1 MSEIS
6 IDTLKTMLANLDDA
20 KKYQSL
26 RDVMETLPA
35 PDLAAVFEDLPAEKL
50 PVLFRL
56 CPKDLAADV
65 FAELTPA
72 TQQQLIDG
80 LTDTELKAVV
90 DELFVDDATDLVEEM
105 PANVVKRIL
114 AQADPATRRMINE
127 LLKYPEDSAGGVM
140 TTELMALRPD
150 MTVAQAMDTIREN
163 GFDKETIN
171 NCYVTDSSR
180 RLVGVVSLRALVLAK
195 NTEEPIKDLMDSN
208 VVSVSTTTDQEDVS
222 KLFEKYGFLAIPVVD
237 AENRLVGIVT
247 IDDAISILQ
256 DEASED
262 IAKMNA
268 IGPSDK
274 PYFKQSMWDL
284 YKSRAP
290 WLLFLMISATFSSL
304 VIRGYED
311 ALAAVTVLTAYI
323 PMLTDAGGNA
333 GSQSTSTIIRGMA
346 VGDIQPHDLPRILWR
361 ESRVALL
368 CGGTLAVCNFAK
380 MLLFDRIA
388 APVALVVCLT
398 LIWTIL
404 LSQIIGG
411 ILPVAAEKLHVDP
424 AVMASPLITTIVD
437 TTTLLVYF
445 NIAKA
450 LLHL

>member
-114 AQADPATRRMINE
+114 AQAEPATRRMINE

-333 GSQSTSTIIRGMA
+333 GSQSTSTIIRGLA

-398 LIWTIL
+398 LICTIL

>member
-65 FAELTPA
+65 FTELAPE
-72 TQQQLIDG
+72 TQQKLIDG

-114 AQADPATRRMINE
+114 GQADPTTRRMINE

-140 TTELMALRPD
+140 TTELMELRPD
-150 MTVAQAMDTIREN
+150 MTVAQAMEAIRRN

-171 NCYVTDSSR
+171 NCYVTDDSR
-180 RLVGVVSLRALVLAK
+180 RLIGVVSLRALVLAK

-222 KLFEKYGFLAIPVVD
+222 NLFEKYG
-237 AENRLVGIVT
+237 VT

-290 WLLFLMISATFSSL
+290 WLLFLMISATFSSM

-368 CGGTLAVCNFAK
+368 CGGTLAVCNFVK
-380 MLLFDRIA
+380 LLVFDRIA

-398 LIWTIL
+398 LICTVL
-404 LSQIIGG
+404 LSQLIGG

-437 TTTLLVYF
+437 TTTLLIYF
-445 NIAKA
+445 NIAKM

>member
-26 RDVMETLPA
+26 RDVMETMPA

-65 FAELTPA
+65 FTELAPE
-72 TQQQLIDG
+72 TQQKLIDG

-105 PANVVKRIL
+105 PANVVKRNL
-114 AQADPATRRMINE
+114 GQTDPTTRRMINE

-140 TTELMALRPD
+140 TTELMELRPD
-150 MTVAQAMDTIREN
+150 MTVAQAMEAIRRN

-171 NCYVTDSSR
+171 NCYVTDDSR
-180 RLVGVVSLRALVLAK
+180 RLIGVVSLRALVLAK

-222 KLFEKYGFLAIPVVD
+222 NLFEKYGFLAIPVVD

-268 IGPSDK
+268 MGPSDK
-274 PYFKQSMWDL
+274 PYFKQSMWEL
-284 YKSRAP
+284 YKNRAP
-290 WLLFLMISATFSSL
+290 WLLFLMISSTFSSM

-346 VGDIQPHDLPRILWR
+346 VGDIEPHDLPKILWR
-361 ESRVALL
+361 EFRVAIL
-368 CGGTLAVCNFAK
+368 CGGTLALCNFAK
-380 MLLFDRIA
+380 LIFLDGITP
-388 APVALVVCLT
+388 PVAAVVCLT
-398 LIWTIL
+398 LICTVI
-404 LSQIIGG
+404 LSQHIGG
-411 ILPVAAEKLHVDP
+411 LLPVIAEKLNFDP

-445 NIAKA
+445 NIARV
-450 LLHL
+450 LLKI

>member
-150 MTVAQAMDTIREN
+150 MTVAQAMDEIREN

-380 MLLFDRIA
+380 MLMFDRIA

-398 LIWTIL
+398 LICTIL

>member
-1 MSEIS
+1 
-6 IDTLKTMLANLDDA
+6 
-20 KKYQSL
+20 
-26 RDVMETLPA
+26 
-35 PDLAAVFEDLPAEKL
+35 
-50 PVLFRL
+50 
-56 CPKDLAADV
+56 
-65 FAELTPA
+65 
-72 TQQQLIDG
+72 
-80 LTDTELKAVV
+80 
-90 DELFVDDATDLVEEM
+90 
-105 PANVVKRIL
+105 
-114 AQADPATRRMINE
+114 
-127 LLKYPEDSAGGVM
+127 M
-140 TTELMALRPD
+140 TTELMELRPD
-150 MTVAQAMDTIREN
+150 MTVAQAMEAIRRN

-171 NCYVTDSSR
+171 NCYVTDDSR
-180 RLVGVVSLRALVLAK
+180 RLIGVVSLRALVLAK

-222 KLFEKYGFLAIPVVD
+222 NLFEKYGFLAIPVVD

-290 WLLFLMISATFSSL
+290 WLLFLMISATFSSM

-361 ESRVALL
+361 EI
-368 CGGTLAVCNFAK
+368 C
-380 MLLFDRIA
+380 
-388 APVALVVCLT
+388 
-398 LIWTIL
+398 TIL

-437 TTTLLVYF
+437 TTTLLIYF
-445 NIAKA
+445 NIAKM

>member
-6 IDTLKTMLANLDDA
+6 INTLKTMLANLDDA

-140 TTELMALRPD
+140 TTELMELRPD
-150 MTVAQAMDTIREN
+150 MTVAQAMEAIRQN

-171 NCYVTDSSR
+171 NCYVTDDSR
-180 RLVGVVSLRALVLAK
+180 RLIGVVSLRALVLAK

-222 KLFEKYGFLAIPVVD
+222 NLFEKYGFLAIPVVD

-380 MLLFDRIA
+380 MLMFDRIA

-398 LIWTIL
+398 LICTIL